1 MGLMGVLQ
9 APSWLPRTRGSV
21 RLGFVR
27 GGGETRLA
35 TLRQS
40 GAARVR
46 FPKPAG
52 GAMPEAVLL
61 NTAGGLT
68 GGDRMDIEVT
78 LAAQCQ
84 ATVTSAAAEK
94 VYRSLGDATEISV
107 GQHLGDGSSCC
118 WLPQPTILFDSANLD
133 RRTHVHMA
141 ADARLLAVEILIYG
155 RAAMGEHVHRG
166 AIRDAWRVTRGG
178 RLLFADTTRV
188 GGAVADVLARSA
200 TLDGARATAMMIYV
214 APDAEQHRD
223 AVRTL
228 LEPVSSACGVS
239 SWNGMLLVRAA
250 ARDGRDLQRD
260 LQPVIVR
267 LGGQPLPRV
276 WQC

>member
-1 MGLMGVLQ
+1 MGVLQ
-9 APSWLPRTRGSV
+9 ARSWLPRTEGSV
-21 RLGFVR
+21 RLGFKQE
-27 GGGETRLA
+27 GGETRLA

-46 FPKPAG
+46 FPKPAA

-68 GGDRMDIEVT
+68 GGDRIDIEVK

-94 VYRSLGDATEISV
+94 VYRSLGDASEVSV
-107 GQHLGDGSSCC
+107 GLHLGDGSSCC

-133 RRTHVHMA
+133 RRTHVQMA
-141 ADARLLAVEILIYG
+141 ADARLLAVEMLIYG
-155 RAAMGEHVHRG
+155 RTAMGEDVRRG
-166 AIRDAWRVTRGG
+166 SIRDAWRVRRDG
-178 RLLFADTTRV
+178 RLVFADTTRV
-188 GGAVADVLARSA
+188 GGAVGDVLDRSA
-200 TLDGARATAMMIYV
+200 TLDGARATAMLIYV
-214 APDAEQHRD
+214 APDADQHLD
-223 AVRTL
+223 DVRTL
-228 LEPVSSACGVS
+228 IEHASSTAGVS
-239 SWNGMLLVRAA
+239 SWNGILLVRAA

>member
-1 MGLMGVLQ
+1 MLQ
-9 APSWLPRTRGSV
+9 ARSWLPRTEGSL
-21 RLGFVR
+21 RLGFKR
-27 GGGETRLA
+27 EGGETRLDI
-35 TLRQS
+35 LRQA

-52 GAMPEAVLL
+52 DAVPEAVLL

-68 GGDRMDIEVT
+68 GGDRIDIGVT
-78 LAAQCQ
+78 LGAGCE

-94 VYRSLGDATEISV
+94 VYRSLDDATEIRV
-107 GQHLGDGSSCC
+107 DLQLGARSWCG
-118 WLPQPTILFDSANLD
+118 WLPQPTIVFNGAHLD
-133 RRTHVHMA
+133 RRTQVHMA
-141 ADARLLAVEILIYG
+141 ADARLLAVEMLIYG
-155 RAAMGEHVHRG
+155 RAAMGEHVYRG
-166 AIRDAWRVTRGG
+166 VIGDAWRVTRGG
-178 RLLFADTTRV
+178 RLLFADTARV
-188 GGAVADVLARSA
+188 GGAIAEVLARGA

-228 LEPVSSACGVS
+228 LEQASCACGVS
-239 SWNGMLLVRAA
+239 SWNGMLLVRMA

-260 LQPVIVR
+260 LEPAIAR
-267 LGGQPLPRV
+267 LSGRPLPRV

>member
-1 MGLMGVLQ
+1 MGVLQ
-9 APSWLPRTRGSV
+9 ARSWLPRTRGSV

-84 ATVTSAAAEK
+84 PTSLSPGIALQA
-94 VYRSLGDATEISV
+94 SLRCPCDRH
-107 GQHLGDGSSCC
+107 Q
-118 WLPQPTILFDSANLD
+118 SAPPP
-133 RRTHVHMA
+133 
-141 ADARLLAVEILIYG
+141 Y
-155 RAAMGEHVHRG
+155 
-166 AIRDAWRVTRGG
+166 
-178 RLLFADTTRV
+178 
-188 GGAVADVLARSA
+188 
-200 TLDGARATAMMIYV
+200 
-214 APDAEQHRD
+214 
-223 AVRTL
+223 
-228 LEPVSSACGVS
+228 
-239 SWNGMLLVRAA
+239 
-250 ARDGRDLQRD
+250 
-260 LQPVIVR
+260 
-267 LGGQPLPRV
+267 
-276 WQC
+276 